1 MTPSPFLVNVYL
13 DSISMLIKKILK
25 PVLYFFNKYKI
36 SKKARLIGT
45 HYNIGR
51 SARITQADGSDKD
64 DIVIDDYV
72 DLHGRLS
79 SQSHGKITIGKH
91 SRIGKNVKVLSVEN
105 ISIGNNVII
114 SADSVISDNSTHP
127 SSALFRKV
135 SSLMPENSTLHL
147 WKYSSHKPVI
157 IKDCVWIGERS
168 RICKGVTIGENSIV
182 AANSVVTKDVPDNSI
197 AAGNPAKI
205 VREGIIAEL
214 EDPKDCVEFNRFIEQ
229 YGTRF

>member
-1 MTPSPFLVNVYL
+1 MV
-13 DSISMLIKKILK
+13 IKKYLK
-25 PVLYFFNKYKI
+25 SVLYFYNKYKI
-36 SKKARLIGT
+36 SKQALLLGT
-45 HYNIGR
+45 HYNISS
-51 SARITQADGSDKD
+51 SARITHADGSDKN
-64 DIVIDDYV
+64 DIVLEDYV

-91 SRIGKNVKVLSVEN
+91 CRVGKNVKVLSVES
-105 ISIGNNVII
+105 ISIGDHVII
-114 SADSVISDNSTHP
+114 SADAVISDNSNHP

-135 SSLMPENSTLHL
+135 RSIMPADSTLHL

-157 IKDCVWIGERS
+157 IKNNVWIGERS

-197 AAGNPAKI
+197 AAGNPARI

-214 EDPKDCVEFNRFIEQ
+214 EDPKDCAEFNRFIEQ